1 MIFKIFKIAVFSLLT
16 TGVVFA
22 QKYDKKISENFTTNK
37 DVVVNI
43 NASNAD
49 IDVTTWNKNQVSVEA
64 IIEVEGLDKK
74 AAEKYFKNWQFEALG
89 NKNKVQINASKNNF
103 HSFDNNNFVFFNS
116 SKNNLPKVYQYGTND
131 NVIVIPEISEMPE
144 IPEMPEIEIPEIN
157 FEEIVTGLEN
167 IEFDFDKYTKDGKN
181 YFFQW
186 KDGVNDITIKSKKE
200 WEKFK
205 KTKKYKRFKKDQEK
219 KKKEFKE
226 KIKQLER
233 EKKVELIKL
242 KREVLK
248 KKVNAK
254 RQQLIKKREAQRYN
268 LEIKR
273 EALKKAQESLKSTKL
288 NFAFLNKSGSVTI
301 NGKKVKI
308 TKKIIIKVPKNA
320 KFDLNTRHC
329 KVKLPKTKASGKVS
343 YGTFKADN
351 LNGSH
356 LNVSFSP
363 VTINSLNEST
373 LFLNNVSDAN
383 LASVT
388 NTKISSTSSE
398 VVLVNVYNDVEVN
411 SKFGGLKVNK
421 IHPNYHTFKVD
432 LNSSEA
438 LINIANINK
447 KLTYVIG
454 GKAKNYPNKPAIKFS
469 VNDSKKEVNGNFS
482 ISTEDNM
489 VKIIGKYSQLVLQ
502 K

>member
-22 QKYDKKISENFTTNK
+22 QKYDKKFSENFTTNK
-37 DVVVNI
+37 DVVVKI

-49 IDVTTWNKNQVSVEA
+49 IDVTTWNKNQVSIEA
-64 IIEVEGLDKK
+64 VIEVEGLDKK

-89 NKNKVQINASKNNF
+89 NKNKVQINASTNNF

-131 NVIVIPEISEMPE
+131 NVIVIPEIPEMPE
-144 IPEMPEIEIPEIN
+144 IPEIEIPEIN

-205 KTKKYKRFKKDQEK
+205 KTKKYKKFKETQEQRQK
-219 KKKEFKE
+219 KLKKELKKLEANRVKHDKE
-226 KIKQLER
+226 
-233 EKKVELIKL
+233 L
-242 KREVLK
+242 KREL
-248 KKVNAK
+248 A
-254 RQQLIKKREAQRYN
+254 RARAEIKKINRE
-268 LEIKR
+268 EIKR
-273 EALKKAQESLKSTKL
+273 ELANAKKEIHSAKKELKKVHANYMFFSKNGE
-288 NFAFLNKSGSVTI
+288 FTI
-301 NGKKVKI
+301 DGKKVKI

-351 LNGSH
+351 LSESH
-356 LNVSFSP
+356 LNLSFSP
-363 VTINSLNEST
+363 VTINSLNKST
-373 LFLNNVSDAN
+373 LFLNNVTDAN

-411 SKFGGLKVNK
+411 SKFGGLKINK

-447 KLTYVIG
+447 KLAYVIE
-454 GKAKNYPNKPAIKFS
+454 GKARNYPNKPVIKFS

>member
-1 MIFKIFKIAVFSLLT
+1 MTFKQFKISVFLMLV
-16 TGVVFA
+16 TGVVTA
-22 QKYDKKISENFTTNK
+22 QKYDKKFNENFKTNN

-43 NASNAD
+43 NATNAT
-49 IDVTTWNKNQVSVEA
+49 IDVTTWNKNEVVVEA
-64 IIEVEGLDKK
+64 IIEVEGLDKNE
-74 AAEKYFKNWQFEALG
+74 AQKYLSKWKFEALG
-89 NKNKVQINASKNNF
+89 NKSKVKINATNSNM
-103 HSFDNNNFVFFNS
+103 HSLGNDNIVFFNP
-116 SKNNLPKVYQYGTND
+116 SKNSESNVYHYSKDAND
-131 NVIVIPEISEMPE
+131 VIVLPELPTIIIPEID
-144 IPEMPEIEIPEIN
+144 EIEIPEIN
-157 FEEIVTGLEN
+157 FEELITGLDY
-167 IEFDFDKYTKDGKN
+167 IEFDFDKYAKDGKN

-200 WEKFK
+200 WEAFKKSKKYKKFK
-205 KTKKYKRFKKDQEK
+205 KAQEKSKDELKENMKRF
-219 KKKEFKE
+219 
-226 KIKQLER
+226 ER

-248 KKVNAK
+248 KKADAK

-273 EALKKAQESLKSTKL
+273 EALKKAQEALKNTKL
-288 NFAFLNKSGSVTI
+288 DFVFWNKSGTVTV

-308 TKKIIIKVPKNA
+308 TKKITIKVPKNA
-320 KFDLNTRHC
+320 TFDLNTRHC

-343 YGTFKADN
+343 YGTFNADVLSGGE
-351 LNGSH
+351 LNISY
-356 LNVSFSP
+356 SP
-363 VTINSLNEST
+363 VIINSLNT
-373 LFLNNVSDAN
+373 TDLFLNNVTDAHI
-383 LASVT
+383 ASVA

-398 VVLVNVYNDVEVN
+398 VVLVNVYKNVEVN
-411 SKFGGLKVNK
+411 SEFGGLKINK

-447 KLTYVIG
+447 KLAHVIED
-454 GKAKNYPNKPAIKFS
+454 KSRNHPHKPAIKFS
-469 VNDSKKEVNGNFS
+469 INDSKKEVNGNFS

-489 VKIIGKYSQLVLQ
+489 LKIIGKYSQLVLQ